1 MAETSGNNVR
11 VVKLFMGT
19 RADLAPHPLAYIWLC
34 ECCKAETYSEASPPS
49 EQRLVCNV
57 CAAQLSAMA
66 EQASK
71 TRVGWGM
78 TDEGWDIIDDIAEE
92 KQRPV
97 EEVFKHALE
106 WQLRRPIKGE
116 IYRKPVQKVKKG

>member
-1 MAETSGNNVR
+1 MEGNTTNVVR
-11 VVKLFMGT
+11 LFFST
-19 RADLAPHPLAYIWLC
+19 RADLAPSPMTYLWDC
-34 ECCKAETYSEASPPS
+34 ECCHAPTYSEVSPPPD
-49 EQRLVCNV
+49 QRLVCNV
-57 CAAQLSAMA
+57 CASQLSAMA

-97 EEVFKHALE
+97 EEVFNRVME
-106 WQLRRPIKGE
+106 WRLGRPIKGE
-116 IYRKPVQKVKKG
+116 LYRKSEKQVKK